1 MSIGEQLAEAR
12 REAGLTVA
20 EVCRKTRI
28 REPIV
33 QAIERDDF
41 TTCGGDFYA
50 RGFIR
55 EIARAVGTDAA
66 PLVSEYDVEHRWH
79 DPAAAT
85 EVPEPLTPVEQDGRS
100 SSPGA
105 LDRESGRGGIGG
117 LGRERGRGG
126 LGGLGSRSDRG
137 GQAGQG
143 GRRRPN
149 VTILLALALAVVVG
163 FAIYQLVSAAT
174 RPSSSTG
181 GTGSNVASGRHHA
194 VSPVARSPAPS
205 PSGLII
211 TLTAVED
218 CWVEFT
224 RPGGR
229 VLFQSYVVAGASKQW
244 TFRHAVD
251 MQLGNPGGVKLA
263 VNGSNP
269 LPPGVSHPVTLRLGH
284 RGGPG

>member
-1 MSIGEQLAEAR
+1 MAGRRTVSIGEELAEAR

-28 REPIV
+28 REAIV

-55 EIARAVGTDAA
+55 EIARAVGADAA
-66 PLVSEYDVEHRWH
+66 PLVSEYDAEHRWH

-85 EVPEPLTPVEQDGRS
+85 ELPQNVTPVEHGGQ
-100 SSPGA
+100 GA
-105 LDRESGRGGIGG
+105 QVGQGW
-117 LGRERGRGG
+117 
-126 LGGLGSRSDRG
+126 RG
-137 GQAGQG
+137 GQGQG
-143 GRRRPN
+143 QGRQGGHRRLN
-149 VTILLALALAVVVG
+149 VTILLALALAIVVG

-174 RPSSSTG
+174 RPTSGTG
-181 GTGSNVASGRHHA
+181 GNGPKVASGRHHA
-194 VSPVARSPAPS
+194 VSPVASSPAPS
-205 PSGLII
+205 PSGVLI

-224 RPGGR
+224 TPSGR
-229 VLFQSYVVAGASKQW
+229 VLFQSYVVAGASKEW
-244 TFRHAVD
+244 TFRHAVN

-269 LPPGVSHPVTLRLGH
+269 LPPGISHPVILRLGH
-284 RGGPG
+284 RGRAG